1 MTDPM
6 LIAAEGAYL
15 LRHEDHTGN
24 PGKDRTG
31 QTIEPIKFA
40 YAIRRVPTDELVF
53 RFPREKEAWQ
63 CYGNLCREQRRD
75 EQVAA

>member
-1 MTDPM
+1 MNDPM

-15 LRHEDHTGN
+15 LRHEDHVGN

-40 YAIRRVPTDELVF
+40 YAIRRVPPDELVF
-53 RFPREKEAWQ
+53 RFTRAKEARE
-63 CYGNLCREQRRD
+63 CYGNLCREQRRY